1 MANRDELLLTA
12 ERKHVFYFQAHT
24 KTLTDPRAVMAQ
36 KPNQGLDEST
46 RSHLAGIAVN
56 GVNRPVEWFEKKRVY

>member
-1 MANRDELLLTA
+1 
-12 ERKHVFYFQAHT
+12 
-24 KTLTDPRAVMAQ
+24 MAQ

-56 GVNRPVEWFEKKRVY
+56 GVVEWFEKKGSINVFYLPAGS

>member
-1 MANRDELLLTA
+1 
-12 ERKHVFYFQAHT
+12 
-24 KTLTDPRAVMAQ
+24 MAQ

-56 GVNRPVEWFEKKRVY
+56 GVNRPVERFEKKGSINVFYLPAGS